1 MKARL
6 HEFKDFRNRHG
17 VFKDRSDAG
26 EALARMILP
35 DYEKYSEV
43 LVLAVPSG
51 GVPVGLIISKALKAP
66 FDLLLARKLQIP
78 GNTEAGFGAK
88 TMEGTVFLNEELLK
102 SLNLSPPEIEEE
114 GKKVSEE
121 LEKRNRLFR
130 GGKAF
135 PQVSGKKLIL
145 VDDGLASGYTM
156 IAAVHSVK
164 NREAGSIAVAV
175 PTAPL
180 RTIQKVEPLVDR
192 IYCANVREESYFA
205 VAGAYTHWHDLSDK
219 DVTRLMQDD
228 PG

>member
-1 MKARL
+1 MTATL
-6 HEFKDFRNRHG
+6 HELKNFRNRHG
-17 VFKDRSDAG
+17 VFRNRSDAG

-35 DYEKYSEV
+35 DYETDSEV
-43 LVLAVPSG
+43 LVLAIPSG

-66 FDLLLARKLQIP
+66 FDLLLTRKLQIP

-102 SLNLSPPEIEEE
+102 SLNLSPSEIEEE
-114 GKKVSEE
+114 SRRVSEE

-130 GGKAF
+130 GDRAL
-135 PQVSGKKLIL
+135 PEVSGKNLIL

-156 IAAVHSVK
+156 MAAVHSAK
-164 NREAGSIAVAV
+164 SRQASSIAVAV

-180 RTIQKVEPLVDR
+180 RTIQKIEPLVDR
-192 IYCANVREESYFA
+192 MYCANVREESYFA

-219 DVTRLMQDD
+219 DITELMQA
-228 PG
+228 

>member
-1 MKARL
+1 
-6 HEFKDFRNRHG
+6 
-17 VFKDRSDAG
+17 
-26 EALARMILP
+26 MILP
-35 DYEKYSEV
+35 DYETDSEV
-43 LVLAVPSG
+43 LVLAIPSG
-51 GVPVGLIISKALKAP
+51 GVPVGLIISKVLKAP

-102 SLNLSPPEIEEE
+102 GLDLSPSAIEEE
-114 GKKVSEE
+114 SRKVSEE

-130 GGKAF
+130 GGRAL
-135 PQVSGKKLIL
+135 PLVYGKNLIL

-164 NREAGSIAVAV
+164 NRKAGSIAVAV

-180 RTIQKVEPLVDR
+180 RTMQKIGPLVDR

-219 DVTRLMQDD
+219 DVTKLVEAE